1 MECQNGCLILW
12 CTFAPSLLDTDH
24 MIHAH
29 TQVFHVLCL
38 RASGMP
44 TAFVLPISLAT
55 FGRPDDAARMSAT
68 RERGTVYW
76 STTERTSANERD
88 AYDFESDDQRTI
100 ESLSRSPQRPA
111 SRIGQLFS
119 RLLPRA
125 ALIVLGGGW
134 LGSGSG
140 RGGFLNDG
148 GWPYA
153 ARAEDE
159 LAQYAKEGNKVGV
172 DAKCFV
178 QKCSLSTHDCLNNPD
193 CLKGLSCLS
202 KCKGEGT
209 CSTACFA
216 KYGNGVLDN
225 FLHCAVEQQDCVHV
239 PRDRSR
245 ATWTDP
251 DTVGLDKQIS
261 PSFQISSLEG
271 RWYKV
276 MGMDA
281 RYDCFDCQV
290 NHFSPKPGGTD
301 TMLADVSFRMP
312 RPRAPGFWENH
323 ITEELLGDGSG
334 AHRSMHSVGRM
345 FGLTFWENWYVI
357 GENTAEDSELP
368 AYKFVYY
375 TGHTLQGN
383 YEGAFVYARTPE
395 LPPELMS
402 SISRVARANGLDPTK
417 FCKIRNACFRP
428 DAPPLE
434 AGTSSPVDG
443 MKLTTVA
450 PTSFAG
456 IKGWLKTRAL
466 WLPRQVSEL
475 KAAMTRELDDWFEDP
490 TKTSDWLMR
499 QQERMI
505 MVADE
510 PRAGA
515 VQVIASRTSE
525 DGNGGD
531 KSGDN
536 TVSTP
541 LPAHSGAI
549 AAASSTVQL
558 DSGKGSR
565 STSGGGLP
573 PVFVDYLAKKSP

>member
-1 MECQNGCLILW
+1 M
-12 CTFAPSLLDTDH
+12 
-24 MIHAH
+24 
-29 TQVFHVLCL
+29 QVFHVLCL
-38 RASGMP
+38 RTSGVA
-44 TAFVLPISLAT
+44 TAFVLPPSLSAT
-55 FGRPDDAARMSAT
+55 AQRRPDEAARMSAT
-68 RERGTVYW
+68 REEETVY
-76 STTERTSANERD
+76 TTTIPQSDARTFD
-88 AYDFESDDQRTI
+88 GDDRRRI
-100 ESLSRSPQRPA
+100 GSEISPIASRPPPPPQPPA
-111 SRIGQLFS
+111 SSLGQQLMRI
-119 RLLPRA
+119 LPRA
-125 ALIVLGGGW
+125 ALMVLGGGW

-140 RGGFLNDG
+140 GGGLLYG
-148 GWPYA
+148 GGQPFS

-178 QKCSLSTHDCLNNPD
+178 QKCSLPTHDCLNNPD

-216 KYGNGVLDN
+216 KYGNGVLDD

-251 DTVGLDKQIS
+251 DTVGLDKQSS
-261 PSFQISSLEG
+261 PSFQIASLEG

-290 NHFSPKPGGTD
+290 NHFSPKPGATD

-323 ITEELLGDGSG
+323 ITEELLGDGPG
-334 AHRSMHSVGRM
+334 ARRSMHSVGRM

-357 GENTAEDSELP
+357 GENAAQDSVLP

-395 LPPELMS
+395 LPPELMPAVS
-402 SISRVARANGLDPTK
+402 QVARANGLDPTK
-417 FCKIRNACFRP
+417 FCKIRNTCFRP
-428 DAPPLE
+428 DAPPLVA
-434 AGTSSPVDG
+434 AGTLSSVDG
-443 MKLTTVA
+443 MKLA
-450 PTSFAG
+450 AAPPTSLAAMKDWFTA
-456 IKGWLKTRAL
+456 RAL

-475 KAAMTRELDDWFEDP
+475 TAAVNRELNDWFEDP
-490 TKTSDWLMR
+490 TTTSDWLIR

-505 MVADE
+505 MVTDE

-515 VQVIASRTSE
+515 VQVIASRPS
-525 DGNGGD
+525 DGGD
-531 KSGDN
+531 GGDISSN
-536 TVSTP
+536 KAAV
-541 LPAHSGAI
+541 PARAGAI
-549 AAASSTVQL
+549 AAAASTAQL
-558 DSGKGSR
+558 ESGKGSN
-565 STSGGGLP
+565 SGSGGGLP
-573 PVFVDYLAKKSP
+573 PAFVDYLAKKIP